1 MCERSIDGIEN
12 LRKGK
17 IIKWD
22 IYLSTSPLPK
32 LQTIPTIYGPCM
44 LKLST
49 EGKSLKALCIL
60 HIVTLSGL
68 PCARTHPVEHL
79 RRAYLAAMLEQG
91 FYLLVECL
99 RDVDP
104 GIRCI
109 GSRHIHL
116 ADRARFQ
123 TLCSRL
129 LPPHIRTLC
138 LRSPTWPPFLHTRTR
153 HRRGE
158 QTPPSPA

>member
-91 FYLLVECL
+91 FYLLGQSL
-99 RDVDP
+99 RDFNP
-104 GIRCI
+104 GILSI
-109 GSRHIHL
+109 SSPHTPLPTPAPLHP
-116 ADRARFQ
+116 
-123 TLCSRL
+123 LCNHSSH
-129 LPPHIRTLC
+129 P
-138 LRSPTWPPFLHTRTR
+138 
-153 HRRGE
+153 
-158 QTPPSPA
+158 